1 MAWKFRHLVFSKKK
15 WYSFKYLKLQLLQK
29 LFLEIKQERPK
40 KHDIIFY
47 WDISILAIKENL
59 DTSSTVE

>member
-1 MAWKFRHLVFSKKK
+1 M
-15 WYSFKYLKLQLLQK
+15 LQLLQK
-29 LFLEIKQERPK
+29 WFLEIKQERPQ

-59 DTSSTVE
+59 DTSTTVE